1 MTLDE
6 IKLYARQERIKAL
19 IYFGVE
25 AEIERID
32 NMVEKAA
39 LDPNSERSAHEVDWH
54 DKQARIFDAKIDYV
68 NARVEDLQ
76 VVVATE
82 HG

>member
-19 IYFGVE
+19 IYFGIE
-25 AEIERID
+25 AEMDRIA

-39 LDPNSERSAHEVDWH
+39 LDPDHEKNIHEADWH

-68 NARVEDLQ
+68 NKRVEDLQ
-76 VVVATE
+76 VLTATE